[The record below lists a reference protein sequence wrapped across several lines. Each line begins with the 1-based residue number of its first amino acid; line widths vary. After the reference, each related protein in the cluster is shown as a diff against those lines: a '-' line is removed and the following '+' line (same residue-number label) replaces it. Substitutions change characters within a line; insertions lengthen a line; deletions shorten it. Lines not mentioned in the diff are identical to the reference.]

1 MPRRRWYNGQWVRNY
16 RRVIRLKA
24 IMKLPKKI
32 MAVVGDLRY
41 VVGRGR
47 CVGDRVSTG
56 MV

>member
-1 MPRRRWYNGQWVRNY
+1 VRNY

-47 CVGDRVSTG
+47 CVAGRVSTG